1 MPDTIKILQNAF
13 RVSVSDIVL
22 CLPKCYNH
30 DKVIKIF
37 CLYLREDM
45 REKAL
50 QKIFPAFGT
59 VNSIALYGGA
69 EPGIAE
75 YIKKRS
81 LELHRRF
88 SFFEP
93 GSDIFRIN
101 EQAGGRPVPV
111 HPDTL
116 FVLSHALD
124 YGRETQGAFDVTAG
138 AADRLWRDALR
149 SAKIPSEADISE
161 CLSLSALNDLIL
173 DEADQTAFL
182 RRNGQQIDLG
192 GIAKGYAADEAVR
205 ILKKYKVHNALI
217 NFGGTVIAIGRKQK
231 IGIQTP
237 YQQNGESIG
246 DITVKNKAVVT
257 SGTYERGFFLD
268 GRRYHHIIDPHTGW
282 PADSGLLSVTLIGG
296 CAMELDALATALCV
310 MGEKR
315 GLPVLDRHGI
325 EAVFIRDSGE
335 IRITRGL
342 QGKFFLKSI

>member
-1 MPDTIKILQNAF
+1 
-13 RVSVSDIVL
+13 
-22 CLPKCYNH
+22 
-30 DKVIKIF
+30 
-37 CLYLREDM
+37 M
-45 REKAL
+45 REKSL

-59 VNSIALYGGA
+59 VNSITLYGGA
-69 EPGIAE
+69 GPGIAE
-75 YIKKRS
+75 HIKKRS

-101 EQAGGRPVPV
+101 EQAGGCPVPV

-116 FVLSHALD
+116 FVLSHALN
-124 YGRETQGAFDVTAG
+124 YGRETKGAFDITAG
-138 AADRLWRDALR
+138 AAGRLWQNALR
-149 SAKIPSEADISE
+149 SAKIPSEADITTCS
-161 CLSLSALNDLIL
+161 SLNGLNDLIL

-182 RRNGQQIDLG
+182 RRTGQQIDLG

-217 NFGGTVIAIGRKQK
+217 NFGGTVIAIGREQK
-231 IGIQTP
+231 IGIQNP
-237 YQQNGESIG
+237 YQKNGESMG

-282 PADSGLLSVTLIGG
+282 PTDSGLLSVTLTGG

-310 MGEKR
+310 MGEER

-335 IRITRGL
+335 IRLTRGL
-342 QGKFFLKSI
+342 QEKFFLKSK